1 MQSCDAG
8 AEAAAAALLP
18 QLPPEASL
26 LRLLAPTPA
35 ALCLL
40 LLAAALL
47 RVALFVHRRARASS
61 ALRAAGLSLVA
72 WRPAL
77 PWRLYRSSR
86 RSLLDAVRAR
96 ARATGRSAFGAAA
109 CGVSR
114 QLSRCALSAL
124 TAPAPRAGAV
134 VGEHAFVHVACPALA
149 RAALAGGATKAPFSG
164 AVTGFV
170 GEGLFTAEGDDWR
183 VPRSCPLRQSRLL
196 GAQSGTLR

>member
-18 QLPPEASL
+18 PQLPPAASL
-26 LRLLAPTPA
+26 LRSLAPASA
-35 ALCLL
+35 ALCPL
-40 LLAAALL
+40 LLAALLL
-47 RVALFVHRRARASS
+47 RVALFALRRSRAAS

-109 CGVSR
+109 R
-114 QLSRCALSAL
+114 ALRASS
-124 TAPAPRAGAV
+124 AGA
-134 VGEHAFVHVACPALA
+134 LY
-149 RAALAGGATKAPFSG
+149 R
-164 AVTGFV
+164 
-170 GEGLFTAEGDDWR
+170 R
-183 VPRSCPLRQSRLL
+183 
-196 GAQSGTLR
+196 